1 MIVKMSKTDQRFPKM
16 MLNLEFQL
24 IRPLINLLQQS
35 IKRMKKEERLY
46 NKNIKLKIYT
56 YS

>member
-1 MIVKMSKTDQRFPKM
+1 MIVKMSKTDQCFPKM

-24 IRPLINLLQQS
+24 IRPLISLLRRS

-46 NKNIKLKIYT
+46 NKNVKLKIHT